1 MFAHHNSD
9 LPVLS
14 FKHHNLLELLIH
26 TPALLS
32 SMSMGNNNGRT
43 RQPSAQPATTVAE
56 ALEIARESEEGAQDP
71 AVRNLLE
78 TAVTAIWSK
87 IEAQPTSYV
96 MTRDEFAVFNYFQHR
111 FEGLPLASA
120 ARKRYWDHLE
130 VTNDS

>member
-1 MFAHHNSD
+1 MFTHHNLD

-14 FKHHNLLELLIH
+14 FKQSSLLDHLIH

-32 SMSMGNNNGRT
+32 SISMGSNNGGT
-43 RQPSAQPATTVAE
+43 RQPSAQSTTTVAE
-56 ALEIARESEEGAQDP
+56 ALEIARESEEGARDP
-71 AVRNLLE
+71 TVSSLLE

-120 ARKRYWDHLE
+120 ARKRYWDHLDI
-130 VTNDS
+130 TNGN